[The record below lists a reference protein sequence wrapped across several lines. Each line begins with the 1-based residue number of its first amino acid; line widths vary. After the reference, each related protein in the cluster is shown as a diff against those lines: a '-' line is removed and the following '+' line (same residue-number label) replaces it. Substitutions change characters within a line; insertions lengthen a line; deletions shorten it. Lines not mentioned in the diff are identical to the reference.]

1 MLIRIIW
8 REMYT
13 LSSSCFY
20 ELRYLHTPIC
30 INFISDSIN
39 LRNRFGYHLPPPKS
53 NASRCMSLSVT
64 ESPRR
69 NATGGGSS
77 IMTMR
82 IIFQKSHSSFRKTNG
97 HESRIRFGLD
107 SNRWYS
113 RFQSTF
119 IRRVRKGYNQ
129 FFEEETSRLS
139 LATMG
144 SREINRRFSRKTYG
158 RAISAHGSAAY
169 NNTVHPVP
177 S

>member
-1 MLIRIIW
+1 
-8 REMYT
+8 MYT

-39 LRNRFGYHLPPPKS
+39 LGNRFGYHLPPPKS

-129 FFEEETSRLS
+129 FFEEEEEEETSRLS